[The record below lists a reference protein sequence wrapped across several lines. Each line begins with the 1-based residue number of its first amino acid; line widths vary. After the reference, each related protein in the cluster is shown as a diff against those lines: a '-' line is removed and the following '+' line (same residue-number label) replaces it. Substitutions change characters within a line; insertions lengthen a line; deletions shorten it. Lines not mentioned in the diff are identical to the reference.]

1 MVVKETQNLFPAPKP
16 WWLVFLLGVA
26 AGAGGGLLG
35 VGGGIIMVPI
45 LTLWGYSQ
53 KTAQGTSLVVIAA
66 IAPVAIFSY
75 FGFGNIVFAL
85 AVPLAIGG
93 LIGGEIG
100 SAIALRISN
109 RALSHA
115 FSILLVIVALRM
127 LFLKFSEG
135 GGVDGFTLLKLTEAG
150 ILGIFGG
157 LAAGFFGVGGGI
169 VYVPIGVLFMGLTQ
183 ASAQG
188 SSFAAIFP
196 TALLCAWRY
205 WQSKEISSA
214 LVKWLV
220 PGAVGGVILG
230 AFLADVVP
238 AKELRIIFALYLI
251 YTGASRF
258 LRR

>member
-1 MVVKETQNLFPAPKP
+1 MITKEAQNLFPISKP
-16 WWLVFLLGVA
+16 WWVVFLLGVA

-85 AVPLAIGG
+85 AIPLAIGG

-115 FSILLVIVALRM
+115 FSVLLLVVAFRM
-127 LFLKFSEG
+127 LFLRLPEG
-135 GGVDGFTLLKLTEAG
+135 GMQDFTLLRLTEAG

-169 VYVPIGVLFMGLTQ
+169 VYVPIGVLLMGLTQ

-205 WQSKEISSA
+205 WQSKEISLA

-230 AFLADVVP
+230 AFLADVIP
-238 AKELRIIFALYLI
+238 GKELRTIFALYLI
-251 YTGASRF
+251 YTGISRLF
-258 LRR
+258 HR